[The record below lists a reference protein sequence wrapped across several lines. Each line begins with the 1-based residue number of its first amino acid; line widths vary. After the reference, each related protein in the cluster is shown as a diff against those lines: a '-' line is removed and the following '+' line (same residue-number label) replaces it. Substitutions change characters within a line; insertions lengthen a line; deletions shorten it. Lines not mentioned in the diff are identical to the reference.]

1 MYSFKPRH
9 LFHLYWKKIIVIV
22 CFTVICNYETFAQ
35 IKGNFNYLDF
45 ANKPYYF
52 GITLG
57 YNTSKF
63 RVAHSKNFILNDSLL
78 TAESTAGP
86 GFNLGMIANLKVGEY
101 FDFRVLPT
109 LSFAERTLVYQQTRR
124 NVLVSGYRERK
135 VESVFVELPF
145 HVRYKSDPY
154 NDMRFFVIA
163 GVKYSYDVASDS
175 RSRQATDLVKIS
187 PTDFLIEYG
196 AGVQIFFPYFIFSPE
211 VKMSHGVGNILIF
224 DAKLQQSTV
233 IEKVRSRVL
242 TISLNFE
249 G

>member
-1 MYSFKPRH
+1 LLVFLAMPG
-9 LFHLYWKKIIVIV
+9 
-22 CFTVICNYETFAQ
+22 FAQ
-35 IKGNFNYLDF
+35 IKGSFNYLDF

-57 YNTSKF
+57 YNTSRFK
-63 RVAHSKNFILNDSLL
+63 VAHSRNFILNDSLL
-78 TAESTAGP
+78 TAEASPGP

-109 LSFAERTLVYQQTRR
+109 LSFAERTLNYQRVRQ
-124 NVLVSGYRERK
+124 NSLVNGTAERK

-145 HVRYKSDPY
+145 HVRYKSEIY
-154 NDMRFFVIA
+154 NDLRVFVVA

-175 RSRQATDLVKIS
+175 RSRQAADLVKIS
-187 PTDFLIEYG
+187 PTDFSIEYG
-196 AGVQIFFPYFIFSPE
+196 AGVQIYFPYFIFSPE
-211 VKMSHGVGNILIF
+211 IKMSHGVGNILIY
-224 DAKLQQSTV
+224 DGRLQQSSV
-233 IEKVRSRVL
+233 IEKIQSRVL